1 MVVSDATVSLQLDD
15 HLAHPEPHEELI
27 HGHMMPDPPIVP
39 PSPLTRGFAKG
50 IVALCDV
57 LEIPLDQHRMALL
70 DRLGPPPPRAR
81 PETNPARP
89 PGA

>member
-70 DRLGPPPPRAR
+70 DRLDPPALEALLEQIRAEHR
-81 PETNPARP
+81 WP
-89 PGA
+89 